1 MGQILRDNDA
11 IDALKRHQIA
21 RAGDIRNLCNHN
33 KHKMPAEA
41 QVADLIDGTDKVPKT
56 IA

>member
-1 MGQILRDNDA
+1 MGQILRGNDA
-11 IDALKRHQIA
+11 IDAPQRRQIA
-21 RAGDIRNLCNHN
+21 WPGDIRNLCNHN

-56 IA
+56 MA